1 MAQQLTKTLRR
12 VCQFLRLQDISPFRL
27 CLVEGL
33 ADSDDVWADVGRGAK
48 LFTIRLDAAL
58 ARDYPQVAALLVIHE
73 AAHIVTWDT
82 LETDHGPT
90 FGLAYS
96 MLYRLWMAELS

>member
-1 MAQQLTKTLRR
+1 MKPHKTLRR
-12 VCQFLRLQDISPFRL
+12 VCQLLRLQDIPTFKL
-27 CLVEGL
+27 HLVQDL
-33 ADSDDVWADVGRGAK
+33 ADEAGVWADVSKGKK
-48 LFTIRLDAAL
+48 LFTVRLDKQLAA
-58 ARDYPQVAALLVIHE
+58 DYPQVGALLVIHE

-96 MLYRLWMAELS
+96 MLYRLWMAELG